1 MRDENCL
8 RRQWALL
15 RSLTSRHLGLTIRQM
30 AEDVGVTQRTIRR
43 DLDVFRSVGFPLDE
57 TVGEFGRKTWTI
69 KAARDHPPLAF
80 TYDEAIA
87 LYLGRRM
94 LEPLVGTPF
103 GEAAEDAF
111 RKIRAALGPGALDYL
126 IQWRVANYFNS
137 QRGRRSRQPRPAQIA
152 NFDFSHI
159 ESGLA
164 QPDQIASDRELIAKI
179 HSELAEMTPD
189 WAEAV
194 RSRYGFPGVPALT
207 EIARKKGKSR
217 QSVEKHA
224 RKGLRELKIAIT

>member
-1 MRDENCL
+1 MRHTIFVSWDRNSEFFQTVIAGTKGKS
-8 RRQWALL
+8 RRWNP
-15 RSLTSRHLGLTIRQM
+15 
-30 AEDVGVTQRTIRR
+30 E
-43 DLDVFRSVGFPLDE
+43 
-57 TVGEFGRKTWTI
+57 
-69 KAARDHPPLAF
+69 
-80 TYDEAIA
+80 
-87 LYLGRRM
+87 
-94 LEPLVGTPF
+94 EPL
-103 GEAAEDAF
+103 EALHEVW
-111 RKIRAALGPGALDYL
+111 RGINRRYLEGQILEGPGIGRLHL
-126 IQWRVANYFNS
+126 FIQWRVANYFNS

-224 RKGLRELKIAIT
+224 RKGLRDFKIAIT